1 LKLALSPLMAIV
13 DADVAARFGWTST
26 NLAAEYLSGGATLLQ
41 VRAKKAS
48 SGWLLDVAT
57 TIVAL
62 AHRANATV
70 IVNDR
75 ADIARLSGADGV
87 HVGQEDLAPA
97 SIREIVD
104 AGAGPDGGTDASV
117 DAGVRPRVEKIVG
130 LSTHTEEQL
139 EAAVRLP
146 VSYIAVGPV
155 FSTDTKITSYT
166 SRGLEA
172 VRRAAARTGERGL
185 PLVGIGG
192 VTLET
197 APEIIRAG
205 ASTVAVISDLVAK
218 GDPAARV
225 RAYLA
230 RLTV

>member
-1 LKLALSPLMAIV
+1 MAIV

-26 NLAAEYLSGGATLLQ
+26 NLAAEYLSGGAMLLQ

-57 TIVAL
+57 TIVSL

-87 HVGQEDLAPA
+87 HVGQQDLAPA
-97 SIREIVD
+97 SIRVIVD
-104 AGAGPDGGTDASV
+104 A
-117 DAGVRPRVEKIVG
+117 EKIVG

-139 EAAVRLP
+139 ETAVRLP

>member
-1 LKLALSPLMAIV
+1 MAIV
-13 DADVAARFGWTST
+13 DADVAARFGWTLT

-48 SGWLLDVAT
+48 SGWLLDVAA

-62 AHRANATV
+62 AHRASATV

-87 HVGQEDLAPA
+87 HAGQEDLAPA
-97 SIREIVD
+97 SIRDILD
-104 AGAGPDGGTDASV
+104 AGAGLDAGLHASV
-117 DAGVRPRVEKIVG
+117 DAGVRPGVERVERIVG
-130 LSTHTEEQL
+130 LSTHTEDQV

-146 VSYIAVGPV
+146 VSYIALGPV
-155 FSTDTKITSYT
+155 FSTDTKITRHT

-172 VRRAAARTGERGL
+172 VRRAATRTSERGL